1 MRESSKA
8 ALGGII
14 SALAIVV
21 MLITYFSP
29 LLVYTAPPF
38 AGLLLIVIVN
48 EMGYKWALG
57 TYAAVSLLSV
67 FLIADKESAV
77 YFTMFFGYYPIL
89 KLFLDSRVRFRL
101 LRVALKVLIFNV
113 SIAAS
118 VLICVFVFHIPYD
131 DLTDKGYV
139 MLAVFWALL
148 NVLLYLFD
156 RLVGGLQVFYQ
167 KKLGKRIRK
176 IFRH

>member
-14 SALAIVV
+14 SALAITV

-48 EMGYKWALG
+48 EMGNKWAFG
-57 TYAAVSLLSV
+57 TYAAISLLSV

-77 YFTMFFGYYPIL
+77 FFTMFFGYYPIL
-89 KLFLDSRVRFRL
+89 KLIIDRKISLRPIRIL
-101 LRVALKVLIFNV
+101 LKLLIFNG
-113 SIAAS
+113 SIFSA
-118 VLICVFVFHIPYD
+118 VWICMFVFSIDYD
-131 DLTDKGYV
+131 DITSNGPV
-139 MLAVFWALL
+139 MLILFVVLL
-148 NVLLYLFD
+148 NVLLFIFD
-156 RLVGGLQVFYQ
+156 ILIGRIQFIYDAKFR
-167 KKLGKRIRK
+167 KKIRK
-176 IFRH
+176 LFRH